1 MMLADTPPSP
11 APVRAENVSIPA
23 RDGLPLAATLYEGSR
38 SNGVA
43 VQVNP
48 GTSVPRRYYDA
59 FSRYLAG
66 RGFTVVT
73 YDYRGMGDTR
83 MEPAAL
89 RKARFQD
96 WGELDAPGVQ
106 DWLAA
111 RQPSHR
117 LAVVGHS
124 AGGQMLGLADNASR
138 FRAVLLIASPHG
150 WWRNW
155 SRLPALQLAFVWYVL
170 TPVSLAT
177 VGYFP
182 GKLVG
187 MGNLPPGI
195 ASQWARWCRN
205 PHYVSDESGGPLRP
219 YNEHLRAPLRLYS
232 FTDDE
237 YAPERSV
244 RALLEYYPRAPR
256 EHLRLTPAQLGLER
270 IGHFGWFRS
279 SMPRAAWD
287 EAADWL
293 EQTALRLDGPG

>member
-1 MMLADTPPSP
+1 MFGDTATSP
-11 APVRAENVSIPA
+11 AGVRAEVLTVPA
-23 RDGLPLAATLYEGSR
+23 RDGLPLAATFYEGHW

-48 GTSVPRRYYDA
+48 GTAVPRRYYDA
-59 FSRYLAG
+59 FARYLAG

-73 YDYRGMGDTR
+73 YDYRGMGDSR

-96 WGELDAPGVQ
+96 WGALDATGVQ

-111 RQPSHR
+111 RRPSHR

-124 AGGQMLGLADNASR
+124 AGGQMLGLADNVSR
-138 FRAVLLIASPHG
+138 FRAVLLIGSQHG

-155 SRLPALQLAFVWYVL
+155 SRLPALQLAFTWYVL

-182 GKLVG
+182 GRLVG

-195 ASQWARWCRN
+195 ARQWARWGRN
-205 PHYVSDESGGPLRP
+205 PHYVSDEVGGPLRP
-219 YNEHLRAPLRLYS
+219 YNTCLRAPLRLYS

-244 RALLEYYPRAPR
+244 RALLDYYPEARR
-256 EHLRLTPAQLGLER
+256 EHVRLTPAQLGVER
-270 IGHFGWFRS
+270 VGHFGWFRA

-287 EAADWL
+287 EATDWL
-293 EQTALRLDGPG
+293 ERSALEQQAPA